1 MTGWPRRR
9 ARAAASA
16 AGTATPATPPA
27 PGPVSAGAPLPALAD
42 EDGGRAAALA
52 ASQGLPL
59 VSAEGLTRRQRKG
72 NSCASCRKRFPSP
85 SVAAGVTP
93 AGEVLMRCP
102 ECVVVF
108 TEHGSQAGDEVPHSG
123 RGPAAPDRHG
133 TGSEHGDGRRIGPA
147 SLLPGQV
154 PGQGR
159 VGAAQDRPGA
169 GTAAP
174 EAGPGRRQP
183 GRA

>member
-9 ARAAASA
+9 ARAAAPAVGTGTSA
-16 AGTATPATPPA
+16 TLPA

-42 EDGGRAAALA
+42 EDSGRAAALA
-52 ASQGLPL
+52 ASRGLPL
-59 VSAEGLTRRQRKG
+59 ISAEGLTRRQRKG

-102 ECVVVF
+102 ECVVVLA
-108 TEHGSQAGDEVPHSG
+108 ENGSRAGDEVPHQG
-123 RGPAAPDRHG
+123 RGPAAPDRRG
-133 TGSEHGDGRRIGPA
+133 TGSERGDDRRVGPA
-147 SLLPGQV
+147 SLLTGQV

-159 VGAAQDRPGA
+159 VQAAQDRPGA
-169 GTAAP
+169 DAAAP
-174 EAGPGRRQP
+174 EAGPGRP
-183 GRA
+183 GGA

>member
-108 TEHGSQAGDEVPHSG
+108 
-123 RGPAAPDRHG
+123 
-133 TGSEHGDGRRIGPA
+133 SEHGDGRRIGPA